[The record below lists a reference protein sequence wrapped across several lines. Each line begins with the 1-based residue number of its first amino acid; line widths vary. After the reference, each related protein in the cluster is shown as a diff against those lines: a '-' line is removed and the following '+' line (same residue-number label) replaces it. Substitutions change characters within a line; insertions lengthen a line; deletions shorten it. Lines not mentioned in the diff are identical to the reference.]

1 VKQPILKDLI
11 FELAIIQH
19 IDLVASTGEKRL
31 ISGTGNLHMNYRK
44 NFCAVPLTGWE
55 KRKLQAFT
63 SNDKAIPSMDSKPLL
78 EYTNPEH

>member
-1 VKQPILKDLI
+1 
-11 FELAIIQH
+11 
-19 IDLVASTGEKRL
+19 
-31 ISGTGNLHMNYRK
+31 MNYRK

-55 KRKLQAFT
+55 KRKLQEFT